1 VGHDRI
7 HSRRR
12 EGEVMPDYTVTIS
25 GEERED
31 GEKPYTYV
39 VSASS
44 PDKAARK
51 ALIFHGP
58 AFGLALEGIVP
69 GVPPEDCGYYWNDLR
84 TQMAHTPGPWHCH
97 YLGEIAEQDV
107 DGCLATGI
115 TTASID
121 EFLKEGGRG
130 DLVAWVPH
138 DRNEEANARLIAAA
152 PELLAACHSLLSIL
166 KDELEDDPNP
176 SEMTSWLDAID
187 EASKVIDKAEGRTA

>member
-1 VGHDRI
+1 
-7 HSRRR
+7 
-12 EGEVMPDYTVTIS
+12 MTDYTVTIS

-31 GEKPYTYV
+31 GEEPCTYV

-44 PDKAARK
+44 PAEAAQK

-69 GVPPEDCGYYWNDLR
+69 GVPPEDCGYHWNDLR

-121 EFLKEGGRG
+121 EYNKEGDRG
-130 DLVAWVPH
+130 DLIAWVPH
-138 DRNEEANARLIAAA
+138 DRNEEANAALIAAA
-152 PELLAACHSLLSIL
+152 PELLAAL
-166 KDELEDDPNP
+166 K
-176 SEMTSWLDAID
+176 EMVAMVEAEYSGFDAVPEWQAATAAIN
-187 EASKVIDKAEGRTA
+187 KAEEKVK

>member
-1 VGHDRI
+1 
-7 HSRRR
+7 
-12 EGEVMPDYTVTIS
+12 MPDYTVTIS

-152 PELLAACHSLLSIL
+152 PELLAAIKVAEEFISKQNELLLPASHGG
-166 KDELEDDPNP
+166 
-176 SEMTSWLDAID
+176 DAEWNQHCVEVWSGCVAAIN
-187 EASKVIDKAEGRTA
+187 KAEGKVK